1 MRFEIN
7 KPFKVDKPWGHELWV
22 HNNEEYCGKLLVFPK
37 EQSKFSMHYHIIKK
51 ESWYVQEGQFK
62 FDWIDSMSDA
72 INDYGVKEAIIEKL
86 QEEVD
91 IDNLENDGG
100 EIE

>member
-1 MRFEIN
+1 M
-7 KPFKVDKPWGHELWV
+7 FKFIFGVIVG
-22 HNNEEYCGKLLVFPK
+22 F
-37 EQSKFSMHYHIIKK
+37 MI
-51 ESWYVQEGQFK
+51 FK
-62 FDWIDSMSDA
+62 FDWIDNMSDA

-91 IDNLENDGG
+91 IDNLENNGG